1 MGLNLFGKEYGL
13 NPLRNLSNAASTGTD
28 INTNIIGSAA
38 QAVGDTGFYVGDVL
52 NSGSAPQP
60 SNPWNPG
67 SDNSGTV
74 VLGEQSPASTDNF
87 GGYGSY
93 QAQSQANADAQA
105 QADEQAYYQDQINY
119 LNSILGGVQGRL
131 GTGLSNIKNT
141 FDRTSSDINDQE
153 SKTNRDLQIQRDN
166 NTAQKQSGITSVDNF
181 ANSSYNSLQRL
192 LAGGNAGRSSVGREL
207 IPTLVSRAAGTRRQ
221 GVFDTAGTNERGIDI
236 SQADATD
243 QYMKTRRDAET
254 ERLAREES
262 FKTGVAQQEQD
273 LYGKLYDAG
282 TKMDMA
288 GGADWR
294 TANANRQDYKTQAD
308 SKNAYLDQ
316 LFQQYAT
323 PAYTP
328 NAVTTKVPEL
338 SKYTVD
344 PAKLQYQNSGVS
356 SELLPYLPSAKK
368 KAQGI
373 A

>member
-1 MGLNLFGKEYGL
+1 MGLNILGQEYGL
-13 NPLRNLSNAASTGTD
+13 NPFRNLSNAVGTGTD
-28 INTNIIGSAA
+28 INGNIIGTAA
-38 QAVGDTGFYVGDVL
+38 QAVGDTGFYIGDAL
-52 NSGSAPQP
+52 NSGSPAT
-60 SNPWNPG
+60 
-67 SDNSGTV
+67 TV
-74 VLGEQSPASTDNF
+74 VAGANNTPNRSDAGTQESPASTDNF

-221 GVFDTAGTNERGIDI
+221 GVFDTAGANERGIDI